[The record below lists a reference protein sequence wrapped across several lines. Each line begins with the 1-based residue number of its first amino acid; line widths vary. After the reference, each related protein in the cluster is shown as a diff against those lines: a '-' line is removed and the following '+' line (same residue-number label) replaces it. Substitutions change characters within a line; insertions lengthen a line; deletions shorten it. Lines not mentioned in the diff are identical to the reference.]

1 MANTAI
7 PPNIT
12 STDPPEHD
20 MWRAPLAAQLSVAS
34 LSAEAATMAD
44 TARILIDRVLAMGPF
59 DGVADLARPF
69 SLTVVSDLVGI
80 PEAERDVFP
89 ELAESAF
96 NVMGAMNGRT
106 GSGMQAFGEI
116 AEQAHANGWDRDAV
130 PRVGAVS
137 SWSKPARPLLLI
149 SYTWPGVDTTVNAV
163 GVRDVPVR
171 QASRSMGDRSSRSQL
186 DPRSVR

>member
-20 MWRAPLAAQLSVAS
+20 VWRGPLAAQLSVGS
-34 LSAEAATMAD
+34 LSVEAATMAA
-44 TARILIDRVLAMGPF
+44 TARHLIDGVLAMGSF

-80 PEAERDVFP
+80 PEGERDVFP
-89 ELAESAF
+89 DLAESAF
-96 NVMGAMNGRT
+96 NVMGATNGRT

-116 AEQAHANGWDRDAV
+116 AERCMRMAGSGTLCPGRRGVELVEAGQ
-130 PRVGAVS
+130 
-137 SWSKPARPLLLI
+137 PLLLI
-149 SYTWPGVDTTVNAV
+149 SYTWPGVDTTVNAS

-171 QASRSMGDRSSRSQL
+171 HASRAMAGR
-186 DPRSVR
+186 P